1 MLENDEQNHGTMLSE
16 SVFILTAFRVSFYK
30 KSGARGVLVCVS
42 FVLCFR
48 CVFLGMP
55 APPSAR
61 AGAVE
66 TQFLNF
72 RVAV

>member
-1 MLENDEQNHGTMLSE
+1 M
-16 SVFILTAFRVSFYK
+16 SFFAT

-42 FVLCFR
+42 FSLRAF
-48 CVFLGMP
+48 VFFGMP
-55 APPSAR
+55 DPRSAR